1 MNIRK
6 LEIFYQTAKCL
17 NMSQVA
23 KDMYISQP
31 AISQYISEIESEIDT
46 KLFDRIGKKLYL
58 THEGKIFYEYTRRIL
73 NIYEEGINVLRSS
86 KSNKGN
92 LVIGASTTIGTYIM
106 PPIINR
112 FNKKE
117 KDIEISMIIDNKHNI
132 EELILNNKVDIAFI
146 EGTVSSKEIILKDIW
161 TDELVFI
168 SSINHEWNGKE
179 YLDLEDLKNNKFIIR
194 EDGSGTRERFE
205 DFLKDKDI
213 EFDSYIEL
221 SNLEAILN
229 YVKLN
234 MGVSCVPYIS
244 ILSEES
250 LKSINVKNIKFSDY
264 DQTIVDIKSTKEGL
278 MLKALNKLGTTK
290 LKATYQDKT
299 AEITLSVFSDYISSA
314 KLFSDNY
321 YVYLDDKT
329 ELSLDTNPENVEAGF
344 FDVFVDD
351 ENIATIKDG
360 VISGKTLGKTIMKMD
375 YNGIT
380 STSNLYV
387 IKNRIAIYLM
397 ENNSMKEYSEYT
409 TSIKTF
415 NILVKSLDKDITYN
429 DLSFN
434 IDSNGSVNYIEPDI
448 EEPNTFK
455 YAVNLA
461 NEGTYNLEF
470 TLNDGSKTGMKII
483 YKGN

>member
-1 MNIRK
+1 MK
-6 LEIFYQTAKCL
+6 KIFINEAGTL
-17 NMSQVA
+17 NLKTVIFTIIIVLFLIIVL
-23 KDMYISQP
+23 MYLLTIFNKP
-31 AISQYISEIESEIDT
+31 ITDEDG
-46 KLFDRIGKKLYL
+46 DRIEATTKKTTTMNLCKDCKL
-58 THEGKIFYEYTRRIL
+58 GF
-73 NIYEEGINVLRSS
+73 IN
-86 KSNKGN
+86 
-92 LVIGASTTIGTYIM
+92 STYSLKT
-106 PPIINR
+106 N
-112 FNKKE
+112 E
-117 KDIEISMIIDNKHNI
+117 SID
-132 EELILNNKVDIAFI
+132 
-146 EGTVSSKEIILKDIW
+146 
-161 TDELVFI
+161 I
-168 SSINHEWNGKE
+168 SS
-179 YLDLEDLKNNKFIIR
+179 
-194 EDGSGTRERFE
+194 
-205 DFLKDKDI
+205 
-213 EFDSYIEL
+213 
-221 SNLEAILN
+221 
-229 YVKLN
+229 V
-234 MGVSCVPYIS
+234 M
-244 ILSEES
+244 S

-329 ELSLDTNPENVEAGF
+329 DLSLDTNPENVEAGF

-415 NILVKSLDKDITYN
+415 NILVKSLDKDIAYN